1 MSQFVRRQGLSFLT
15 HVLAKL
21 SDHFLIGFEQLWL
34 DARINAPIRTASTL
48 RALSEFDKVSVT
60 ELAALLGQSHP
71 WVIKWIDQLKKAGM
85 VKFES
90 DPDDGRRTL
99 VSLTANGRIEA
110 RKTDL
115 STAAGE
121 LAFKQL
127 LREADAEGLYEALWR
142 VEEACRAKPMAERLR
157 EAHAKLASQSK
168 RPRRVKRNSSG
179 SAD

>member
-1 MSQFVRRQGLSFLT
+1 MSQFVRSQGLSFLT
-15 HVLAKL
+15 HILAKL

-34 DARINAPIRTASTL
+34 EAGINAPIRTASTL

-71 WVIKWIDQLKKAGM
+71 WVVKWIDQLKKARL

-99 VSLTANGRIEA
+99 VSLTAKGQVEA

-115 STAAGE
+115 SGAAGE
-121 LAFKQL
+121 LAFRRL

-142 VEEACRAKPMAERLR
+142 VEEACRAKPMVERLR
-157 EAHAKLASQSK
+157 EAHAELASQAARRK
-168 RPRRVKRNSSG
+168 R
-179 SAD
+179 